1 MAVLIV
7 AGTHVPVTPFVDVAG
22 KAGAVLFWHS
32 GPIAEKAGVTAA
44 FVVIVTDSV
53 DAH

>member
-1 MAVLIV
+1 VLIV
-7 AGTHVPVTPFVDVAG
+7 AGAHVPVIPFVDVAG

-32 GPIAEKAGVTAA
+32 DPIAAKVGVTAA
-44 FVVIVTDSV
+44 FVVIVTASV